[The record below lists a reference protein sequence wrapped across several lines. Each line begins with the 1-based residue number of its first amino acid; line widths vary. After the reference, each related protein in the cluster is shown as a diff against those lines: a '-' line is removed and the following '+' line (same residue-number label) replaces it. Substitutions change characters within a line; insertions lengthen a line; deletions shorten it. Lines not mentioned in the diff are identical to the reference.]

1 MQQLS
6 KRNNSREEN
15 ALTEVSSAPWG
26 NTPDGQDVVL
36 YTLTNE
42 SVVVKIASYGARLTS
57 VRVADRT
64 GVLGEAILGSD
75 DLAPYVS
82 DRKTFMGAIVGRFGN
97 RIAKGQFSIDG
108 KSFQVPLNDG
118 PNCLHGGPVGFDQKV
133 WSAAEVPGGVA
144 FTYVSPAGEMG
155 FPGMLRSTVT
165 YTLEGSSLR
174 LDYEAVTDAPTVVNM
189 TNHAYFN
196 LAGDG
201 GDLAAHTMQLHAERF
216 TPVDDTLIPTGELRP
231 VAGTP
236 LDFRAPKAIG
246 QEIGS
251 DDEQMRL
258 AGGYDH
264 NWVLTNPADA
274 AGLRSAAFVADPASG
289 RTLTVLT
296 TEPGIQFYSGNFLDG
311 SFPAR
316 SGGSY
321 TRRAG
326 FCLETQ
332 HFPDAPN
339 HPDFATTIVRPGE
352 TLRSTTIFRFDVTS

>member
-1 MQQLS
+1 M
-6 KRNNSREEN
+6 
-15 ALTEVSSAPWG
+15 TEVSSAPWG
-26 NTPDGQDVVL
+26 KTPDGQDVVL
-36 YTLTNE
+36 YTLT
-42 SVVVKIASYGARLTS
+42 SASAVVKIASYGARLTS
-57 VRVADRT
+57 VCVADRA
-64 GVLGEAILGSD
+64 GVMGEAILGSD
-75 DLAPYVS
+75 ELAPYLT

-97 RIAKGQFSIDG
+97 RIAKGQFSLDG
-108 KSFQVPLNDG
+108 ESFQVPLNDG
-118 PNCLHGGPVGFDQKV
+118 PNCLHGGPIGFDQKV
-133 WSAAEVPGGVA
+133 WSSSEVASGVA
-144 FTYVSPAGEMG
+144 FTYVSPADEMG
-155 FPGMLRSTVT
+155 FPGTLRSTVT

-174 LDYEAVTDAPTVVNM
+174 LDYEAITDAPTVVNL

-201 GDLAAHTMQLHAERF
+201 GYLAAHTMQLHAERF

-264 NWVLTNPADA
+264 NWVITSAADA
-274 AGLRSAAFVADPASG
+274 AGLKLAASVADPASG

-316 SGGSY
+316 NGGSY
-321 TRRAG
+321 SKRTG

-339 HPDFATTIVRPGE
+339 HPEFASTTLRPGE
-352 TLRSTTIFRFDVTS
+352 TLHSTTIFRFGVA